1 MGIAG
6 GLLLVTIQALL
17 SDHHGERRAVALT
30 EANVAASVAYV
41 VLIGALS
48 LAAATGAGWRA
59 ALLASL
65 AGARRWPGG

>member
-30 EANVAASVAYV
+30 EANAVASVAYV

-48 LAAATGAGWRA
+48 LAAVSGAGWRV
-59 ALLASL
+59 ALRA
-65 AGARRWPGG
+65 